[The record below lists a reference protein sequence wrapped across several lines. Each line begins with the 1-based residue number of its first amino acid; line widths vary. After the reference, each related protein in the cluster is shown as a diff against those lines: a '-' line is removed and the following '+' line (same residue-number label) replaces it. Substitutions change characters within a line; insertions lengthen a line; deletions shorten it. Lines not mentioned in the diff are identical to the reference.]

1 MFRTLL
7 VDDNLQFRAALH
19 DALHARFPFCE
30 VSGADGVQ
38 SGLDKALRLRP
49 DLIIVDLMLVDGSG
63 LDLIRRLRAMR
74 VASPI
79 VALTI
84 HELPE
89 YRDEA
94 LRSGADHYFAKLP
107 TSVADIYRYVD
118 GLLAGR
124 LRGLVICGDAA
135 LGEALGTILDS
146 RCPDMVSVRTEMLE
160 DGVLNGR
167 LLKPQLVLFHSG
179 DDAER
184 ETLYCQAL
192 RIAWRDNRARIVCV
206 RNAERGSLPI
216 GVDHVLTRAQDF
228 ENHLLRIVAGVRA
241 EHFPRPVES

>member
-49 DLIIVDLMLVDGSG
+49 NLIIVDLALIDGSG
-63 LDLIRRLRAMR
+63 LELIRRLRAMR

-94 LRSGADHYFAKLP
+94 LRSGADHYFAKFP
-107 TSVADIYRYVD
+107 TSVRDIYRYVD
-118 GLLAGR
+118 GLLACR
-124 LRGLVICGDAA
+124 LRALVICGDAA

-167 LLKPQLVLFHSG
+167 ALNPQLVLFHSG
-179 DDAER
+179 DDADR

-206 RNAERGSLPI
+206 RNAERPSLPT

-228 ENHLLRIVAGVRA
+228 ENHLVRIVEGVRA
-241 EHFPRPVES
+241 EHFPRPIES

>member
-38 SGLDKALRLRP
+38 SGLDKAMRLRP
-49 DLIIVDLMLVDGSG
+49 DLIIVDLMLSDGSG
-63 LDLIRRLRAMR
+63 LDLVRRLRAMR
-74 VASPI
+74 VTSSI
-79 VALTI
+79 VVLTI

-89 YRDEA
+89 YRDEV

-107 TSVADIYRYVD
+107 TSVRDIYRYVD
-118 GLLAGR
+118 ALLARR
-124 LRGLVICGDAA
+124 LRGLVICGDAS
-135 LGEALGTILDS
+135 LGEALATILEA
-146 RCPDMVSVRTEMLE
+146 RCPDLLSVRTAALE

-167 LLKPQLVLFHSG
+167 VLNPQLILFHSG

-184 ETLYCQAL
+184 ETLHCQTL
-192 RIAWRDNRARIVCV
+192 RIAWRDNRARLVCV
-206 RNAERGSLPI
+206 RNADI
-216 GVDHVLTRAQDF
+216 GVQPVGADHVLTRARDF
-228 ENHLLRIVAGVRA
+228 ENHLVRIVEGVRA
-241 EHFPRPVES
+241 EHFPRPIES